1 MMNIMLIAIIAEPD
15 TVGQLGN
22 DDDRT
27 QATCARLPELG
38 THCVIF
44 CGGGT
49 MSTSSK
55 GKNASDQ
62 LPPHEMILRVYG
74 HFRDR
79 MNMTSIAIAH
89 ANIGMQTNKH
99 STTTRFCL
107 FQSAQERMAKI
118 TGNGIHYEMR
128 SR

>member
-1 MMNIMLIAIIAEPD
+1 
-15 TVGQLGN
+15 
-22 DDDRT
+22 
-27 QATCARLPELG
+27 
-38 THCVIF
+38 
-44 CGGGT
+44 

-62 LPPHEMILRVYG
+62 LLPHEMILRACG

-79 MNMTSIAIAH
+79 MNMTSITIAH
-89 ANIGMQTNKH
+89 ANIGMQTNKD
-99 STTTRFCL
+99 STITRFSL

-118 TGNGIHYEMR
+118 AGNEIYYKMR

>member
-1 MMNIMLIAIIAEPD
+1 MNIMLIAIIADPD

-27 QATCARLPELG
+27 QATCTVLPELD

-55 GKNASDQ
+55 GRNASDQ
-62 LPPHEMILRVYG
+62 LPPHEMILRAYG

-79 MNMTSIAIAH
+79 INTTSITIAH

-99 STTTRFCL
+99 STITCFSL

-118 TGNGIHYEMR
+118 TGNEIYYEMGIR
-128 SR
+128 

>member
-1 MMNIMLIAIIAEPD
+1 MLIAMIADPD
-15 TVGQLGN
+15 TVGQLGS

-27 QATCARLPELG
+27 HATCIILPKVG
-38 THCVIF
+38 THCAIF

-49 MSTSSK
+49 TSTSSK
-55 GKNASDQ
+55 GKNASNQ
-62 LPPHEMILRVYG
+62 LLPYEMILRAYG

-79 MNMTSIAIAH
+79 MNTTSITIAH
-89 ANIGMQTNKH
+89 ANMGMQTNKH
-99 STTTRFCL
+99 STITRFSL

-118 TGNGIHYEMR
+118 TGNEIYYKMR